1 MSVTIDQLLAA
12 VGAAGAAAAEYA
24 RVDAA
29 REAALAA
36 ANARVAAL
44 EAELAATP
52 PRADAGPAPVPVI
65 TASRTAVMAGL
76 PVWVHAMDS
85 TLGVGQPHQAVYA
98 WGFGDPK
105 SKFNSLRGFN
115 AAHIYDQPGTYTI
128 TLTVTNSGGS
138 SATAS
143 QVVTVKAA
151 KVNPISRLEDAK
163 SGCRNVLTV
172 PMVKLTALQ

>member
-98 WGFGDPK
+98 GALATQRA
-105 SKFNSLRGFN
+105 SSIRC
-115 AAHIYDQPGTYTI
+115 
-128 TLTVTNSGGS
+128 GGS
-138 SATAS
+138 TPP
-143 QVVTVKAA
+143 TFTT
-151 KVNPISRLEDAK
+151 SRARTR
-163 SGCRNVLTV
+163 SR
-172 PMVKLTALQ
+172 